1 MNRIARTSFLAL
13 LGLAAGLAAPI
24 SVEAQDTP
32 PAQEIID
39 RYVEAIGGRDAAVSS
54 QATRS
59 SGSFS
64 IPAMGVTGEL
74 ESVET
79 PQGATAMRVTIP
91 GMGDILSGY
100 TGEVGWSTD
109 PMTGPRL
116 LEGGELD
123 AMREQAHPLYA
134 VRDASL
140 FESIETTGEDSYD
153 GEACWNVHFVWMSGR
168 ETTECFSKESG
179 LVIAQTTA
187 QESPMGTVDV
197 TSRLSDYQR
206 FGDVL
211 VATTVRQSMMGQEQV
226 LQITEVEF
234 GSVDQ
239 SLLEVPE
246 AIQTLIQAGN

>member
-1 MNRIARTSFLAL
+1 MLRLIRPPV
-13 LGLAAGLAAPI
+13 LAALAIAVAGAAPAA
-24 SVEAQDTP
+24 SQDLP

-39 RYVEAIGGRDAAVSS
+39 RYVEAIGGRDAAVASVV
-54 QATRS
+54 TRS
-59 SGSFS
+59 SGSFA
-64 IPAMGVTGEL
+64 IPAMGVTGDL

-79 PQGATAMRVTIP
+79 PEGATAMRVTIP
-91 GMGDILSGY
+91 GMGDMLSGY

-116 LEGGELD
+116 LDGGELD

-140 FESIETTGEDSYD
+140 FESFETIGEDSYD
-153 GEACWNVHFVWMSGR
+153 GEECWNVRFVWISGR

-179 LVIAQTTA
+179 LVIAQITA
-187 QESPMGTVDV
+187 QESPMGTVEV
-197 TSRLSDYQR
+197 TSRFSDYQR

-234 GSVDQ
+234 GDVDQ

-246 AIQTLIQAGN
+246 AIKTLIQAGN

>member
-1 MNRIARTSFLAL
+1 
-13 LGLAAGLAAPI
+13 
-24 SVEAQDTP
+24 
-32 PAQEIID
+32 
-39 RYVEAIGGRDAAVSS
+39 
-54 QATRS
+54 
-59 SGSFS
+59 
-64 IPAMGVTGEL
+64 
-74 ESVET
+74 
-79 PQGATAMRVTIP
+79 MRVTIP
-91 GMGDILSGY
+91 GMGDMLSGY

-116 LEGGELD
+116 LDGGELD
-123 AMREQAHPLYA
+123 AMREQADPLYA

-140 FESIETTGEDSYD
+140 FESFETTGEDSYD
-153 GEACWNVHFVWMSGR
+153 DEACWVVQFVWSSGR

-179 LVIAQTTA
+179 LAIAQITA

-234 GSVDQ
+234 GDVDQ

-246 AIQTLIQAGN
+246 AIKTLIEAGN